1 MKKVAVIAV
10 LTLLAGLA
18 VMAQNTKTDTAEK
31 GAESWLA
38 LVDKGDYEASY
49 DQASSMF
56 KSALTQDKWVGTLK
70 TVRSP
75 LGKLDSRK
83 LLHAQY
89 TTQLPGAPDG
99 EYVVI
104 QYQTSFENKQEAV
117 ETVVMQREKDGQWK
131 TSGYFIK

>member
-1 MKKVAVIAV
+1 MKKVVLIAV

-56 KSALTQDKWVGTLK
+56 KSALTQDKWVSADLNM
-70 TVRSP
+70 
-75 LGKLDSRK
+75 LDAWS
-83 LLHAQY
+83 
-89 TTQLPGAPDG
+89 
-99 EYVVI
+99 
-104 QYQTSFENKQEAV
+104 
-117 ETVVMQREKDGQWK
+117 
-131 TSGYFIK
+131 